1 MPTKFV
7 VSPRPIQKY
16 TRHKDSTNRTGLR
29 PKKSSN
35 NHGHRPGHLHSCNV
49 QKKCDQMPAA
59 SPYRAS
65 NFNTVAALARARSCG
80 FRFSMRPVAPR
91 VKYHGPQV
99 VTIRKKVP
107 LIVVDLGIPHLACF
121 SSSPD
126 SSTPQL
132 EFYTVDAWM
141 WCASVC
147 AFSAAGCAS
156 ESQSI
161 NRPAILSGSRS

>member
-1 MPTKFV
+1 MRLLLCNASHLRRSGFKFAEPGAGCIQWRALPTKFV

-16 TRHKDSTNRTGLR
+16 IRHKDSTNRTGLR

-35 NHGHRPGHLHSCNV
+35 NHGHRPEHLHSCNV

-99 VTIRKKVP
+99 VTIQKSAFDCCR
-107 LIVVDLGIPHLACF
+107 
-121 SSSPD
+121 SW
-126 SSTPQL
+126 
-132 EFYTVDAWM
+132 YT
-141 WCASVC
+141 ASC
-147 AFSAAGCAS
+147 LFQFKS
-156 ESQSI
+156 
-161 NRPAILSGSRS
+161 